1 MAVYPVYQDSLTHEQ
16 FGKSRLP
23 MFVVKSSLSCS
34 YPLHHHNFAEL
45 SLVVEGNGTEIVNG
59 KPHLFRKGTVSFLL
73 PHHIHEIRL
82 NSASV
87 VKYNCMFD
95 LNLLF
100 LSPSDRDLANALL
113 KTGMEYPSHYDL
125 DEEQTT
131 HMAKLLESMK
141 REYEDDG
148 FAKESALRSKLM
160 EALLFLL
167 RTPRTTPFA
176 SSATV
181 LIETRN
187 HIEEILHFLHVHY
200 QEEITLS
207 LLAERFNRNAS
218 YISRA
223 FKQLVGQTLTEYLH
237 TLRVTRAA
245 SLLATTSMSITDIA
259 MDVGFDHTR
268 SFTRAFK
275 DVKGTT
281 PKQFRAAH
289 GQRRTGN

>member
-1 MAVYPVYQDSLTHEQ
+1 
-16 FGKSRLP
+16 
-23 MFVVKSSLSCS
+23 MFVVKSALSCN

-45 SLVVEGNGTEIVNG
+45 SLVVDGNGTEIVNG

-100 LSPSDRDLANALL
+100 LSSSDRELANALL

-125 DEEQTT
+125 DEEQAT

-167 RTPRTTPFA
+167 RIPRTTPFA
-176 SSATV
+176 SSASV

-207 LLAERFNRNAS
+207 LLAERFSRNAS

-281 PKQFRAAH
+281 PKQFRAVH